1 MTDKTFVSVFRSS
14 KKPDTYLYVRRGQIW
29 DDLPESLQG
38 IFGKPVH
45 SMDLIMTTERKLAR
59 TDGRQVLDAIA
70 DKGFFLQMPEEQ
82 SGYIVDF
89 RRKPEQQGGERDGA
103 GQSDGNGKNGGNG
116 KSGESRE

>member
-14 KKPDTYLYVRRGQIW
+14 KKPDTYLYVRRGQLW

-45 SMDLIMTTERKLAR
+45 SMDLILTPERKLAR
-59 TDGRQVLDAIA
+59 THGKQVLEAIA

-82 SGYIVDF
+82 SGYVIDF
-89 RRKPEQQGGERDGA
+89 RTKPEQQSSESAATRESERRNKSKES
-103 GQSDGNGKNGGNG
+103 GQ
-116 KSGESRE
+116 